1 MTISVTKPSINLREK
16 LNELDQPQ
24 GLKGTELLRAD
35 TVAEARNLIGAG
47 RKNLIING
55 AMQVAQR
62 GTSDT
67 FGQSD
72 KGYKTVDRFQFY
84 EQGTPTAV
92 FAVTQE
98 SSGGPSGFPYSTK
111 LNCTTANTS
120 GIPASV
126 HMYMIHLIEGQDLAG
141 LFWGTSDAKPATLSF
156 WVKSNV
162 AGTYV
167 VAMQSHN
174 GTDLDYYTAPY
185 YLDGT
190 GSWQYITLSIPP
202 NTLAA
207 PRNTSG
213 YGLAFDWIIQSSGEY
228 SGGTPLTEWTDSPS
242 TNQREAGQTADVG
255 AAVNNYWQITGLQL
269 EVGSTATDF
278 EREDYGT
285 TLSRCQRYYEI
296 SPTSYL
302 STYGS
307 NSVSNIP
314 YKVKKR
320 TTPTSSVLEA
330 STSGITAGTSDSAGN
345 YLYKSGVVACSA
357 RLIADA
363 EL

>member
-1 MTISVTKPSINLREK
+1 MPYVGRQPTPSPVTADDIPANSIDASKLVDGSVTASDLGANSVGTSELIADAVTETEIADATVVNLK
-16 LNELDQPQ
+16 S
-24 GLKGTELLRAD
+24 
-35 TVAEARNLIGAG
+35 G

-55 AMQVAQR
+55 GFDVWQR
-62 GTSDT
+62 GTSFSSAEYT
-67 FGQSD
+67 SD
-72 KGYKTVDRFQFY
+72 RWKAQIQAST
-84 EQGTPTAV
+84 GTH
-92 FAVTQE
+92 TQD
-98 SSGGPSGFPYSTK
+98 SDAPSGFRYSLKET
-111 LNCTTANTS
+111 CT
-120 GIPASV
+120 
-126 HMYMIHLIEGQDLAG
+126 
-141 LFWGTSDAKPATLSF
+141 GTSSWFQVGQAVEYKNFAHLVGQEVTLSF
-156 WVKSNV
+156 YAKASFTGLTSRVRKATTEDANTIFS
-162 AGTYV
+162 GTTV
-167 VAMQSHN
+167 VAPAHILTTSWARYTTTFTIPTDAKALTLEFSETGWSN
-174 GTDLDYYTAPY
+174 GDTF
-185 YLDGT
+185 
-190 GSWQYITLSIPP
+190 
-202 NTLAA
+202 N
-207 PRNTSG
+207 
-213 YGLAFDWIIQSSGEY
+213 
-228 SGGTPLTEWTDSPS
+228 
-242 TNQREAGQTADVG
+242 
-255 AAVNNYWQITGLQL
+255 ITGVQL
-269 EVGSTATDF
+269 ELGSQATDF